1 MDLHFS
7 EFSYGYAVTEE
18 IARLGGPLA
27 AAPVFPSLAE
37 EGMAGRGYDVRINL
51 AKPAL
56 PLFLQFK
63 LSQYISRR
71 RADQQEAPYWPGQK
85 FFRVR
90 LRTRRPNQH
99 QLLLDLEAGG
109 NQVYYVAPSFY
120 LVSELN
126 AHYSGRCVLAESAIV
141 SPGTLGPYPE
151 GEPHHFSFR
160 HARDGMAYKFSE
172 PEAFEFRSFAAIW
185 DSYQARLLRASHDPD
200 ALPAGRLLER
210 IQFSMLEALR
220 RSEYEGLYI
229 DPPGQFTLFE
239 KVSYLARVAF
249 DATFVLVGLPQE
261 VA

>member
-18 IARLGGPLA
+18 ITRLNGPLA
-27 AAPVFPSLAE
+27 AAPAFPSLAE
-37 EGMAGRGYDVRINL
+37 EGMAGRGYDVRIDL
-51 AKPAL
+51 GQPAI

-63 LSQYISRR
+63 LSEYISRR
-71 RADQQEAPYWPGQK
+71 RADQQEAPYWVGQK

-90 LRTRRPNQH
+90 LRTKRPNQH

-109 NQVYYVAPSFY
+109 NQVYYVAPSFH
-120 LVSELN
+120 LISELN
-126 AHYSGRCVLAESAIV
+126 IYYSGRRVLAESAIV
-141 SPGTLGPYPE
+141 SPGALGPYPE

-160 HARDGMAYKFSE
+160 HTRDGNGYKFSE
-172 PEAFEFRSFAAIW
+172 PEQFKVQSFAGIW
-185 DSYQARLLRASHDPD
+185 DSYHARLRRASGDPD

-210 IQFSMLEALR
+210 VQVSMLEALR
-220 RSEYEGLYI
+220 KSEHEGLYI

-249 DATFVLVGLPQE
+249 DATFVLVGLPQRS
-261 VA
+261 